1 MSPKTR
7 LFQIASKIVLSIL
20 QTVDLL
26 TGSNS
31 GRDPLDVRRDPYTG
45 FRMMRERGPIIRTYA
60 TRGWF
65 VVGFEAVQAVFKDP
79 RFGADM
85 RKNKFL
91 VRVLRAGA
99 DGKRVPTLDDP
110 SLLTLD
116 APDHTRLR
124 KLVSRGF
131 LNKYMQSLEPH
142 VEMIGNLP

>member
-1 MSPKTR
+1 
-7 LFQIASKIVLSIL
+7 
-20 QTVDLL
+20 
-26 TGSNS
+26 
-31 GRDPLDVRRDPYTG
+31 
-45 FRMMRERGPIIRTYA
+45 MMRERGPIIRTYA
-60 TRGWF
+60 SRGWF
-65 VVGFEAVQAVFKDP
+65 VVGFDAVQTVFKDP

-99 DGKRVPTLDDP
+99 DGKQVPTLDNP

-131 LNKYMQSLEPH
+131 LNKNIQSLEPQISAI
-142 VEMIGNLP
+142 VARCLSCIGVGAERFDVIAQLAKPLPAIVISHNVCQGVARQTDG

>member
-7 LFQIASKIVLSIL
+7 LFQFISKIVLSIL
-20 QTVDLL
+20 QTADLL

-99 DGKRVPTLDDP
+99 DGKRVPTLD
-110 SLLTLD
+110 
-116 APDHTRLR
+116 APDHTRLS